1 MTLVDE
7 LGNPGQ
13 CYTTGSIKS
22 SKSRFKVQNRRSDI
36 VGREDD
42 SKIKQ
47 STKFTATVL
56 KSEKGDVT
64 ARGDTVGIVI
74 THNVGRIKIPCS
86 MKFMRF
92 ELPVHR

>member
-64 ARGDTVGIVI
+64 ARGDTVEIVI
-74 THNVGRIKIPCS
+74 THPAKTHNGHNASSFPSPKVPI
-86 MKFMRF
+86 
-92 ELPVHR
+92 